1 MSWREVGREIEKGKQ
16 DYHIGVTFATWFLKI
31 IFVWFIIAGVLAP
44 LSDWLL
50 ALMRPVGGPLVVIPV
65 LLYIFLK
72 FKK

>member
-1 MSWREVGREIEKGKQ
+1 MNWREVGREIEKGKR
-16 DYHIGVTFATWFLKI
+16 DAHYGLAFGTWFLKL
-31 IFVWFIIAGVLAP
+31 IFIWFFISGVLAP

>member
-16 DYHIGVTFATWFLKI
+16 DYHIGVTFSAWFLKI

-44 LSDWLL
+44 LLDWLL